1 MTLRNKNILYS
12 VIVLAAMAAVW
23 QYRKSQIPIITQIEG
38 ETMATSYHISYF
50 DHENRNFK
58 QSIDSLLVLVNKSIN
73 NYDPTSEVSRFNKAD
88 SSFNVE
94 LPYLLPALEKAQQV
108 FASSNGA
115 FDMTIMPLVNYW
127 GFGPDKTIK
136 PDSSKIDSLKAL
148 VGFEKIRL
156 TANTITKTDNRTQLD
171 FGGIGQGYGADV
183 IADYLKSKGIVN
195 ALVELGGEGLAM
207 GTNLKTQKPWE
218 IGILDPNSTRE
229 NMFFKAYASLS
240 NKAFTTSG
248 NYFNYKIV
256 DGKKF
261 SHTIDPDSGYPVKR
275 ALLSATVFA
284 NDCTTADAWGTAIMV
299 MGHEKAIEI
308 IKKHPELD
316 VLLFYSADDGSIQ
329 HFVTEKIKSS
339 ITINP

>member
-12 VIVLAAMAAVW
+12 IVLLAAMAAVW
-23 QYRKSQIPIITQIEG
+23 WYRKGETPQIIKVEG
-38 ETMATSYHISYF
+38 ETMATTYHVSYF
-50 DHENRNFK
+50 DPEKRNFK

-73 NYDPTSEVSRFNKAD
+73 NYDSASEVSRFNK
-88 SSFNVE
+88 SERSIPVE
-94 LPYLLPALEKAQQV
+94 LPYLLPALQKAQKV
-108 FASSNGA
+108 FKDSEGA

-127 GFGPDKTIK
+127 GFGPDKNIK
-136 PDSSKIDSLKAL
+136 PDSTKIDSLKSL
-148 VGFEKIRL
+148 VGFEKISL
-156 TANTITKTDNRTQLD
+156 SAVAVTKTDPRIQLD

-183 IADYLKSKGIVN
+183 IADFLRSKGIVN

-207 GTNLKTQKPWE
+207 GVNLTTKKPWE

-229 NMFFKAYASLS
+229 NMFFKAYASL
-240 NKAFTTSG
+240 KDRAFTTSG

-261 SHTIDPDSGYPVKR
+261 SHTIDPDSGYPVKK

-284 NDCTTADAWGTAIMV
+284 NDCTTADAWGTAFMV
-299 MGHEKAIEI
+299 MGHEKAMEVV
-308 IKKHPELD
+308 KLHPELD
-316 VLLFYSADDGSIQ
+316 VLLFYSADDGSIKY
-329 HFVTEKIKSS
+329 FVTDNIKSS

>member
-12 VIVLAAMAAVW
+12 IVLLATMAAVW
-23 QYRKSQIPIITQIEG
+23 WYRRGETHQVIKVEG
-38 ETMATSYHISYF
+38 ETMATTYHVSYF
-50 DHENRNFK
+50 DPEKRDFK

-73 NYDPTSEVSRFNKAD
+73 NYDSTSEVSRFNKAE
-88 SSFNVE
+88 SSFPIE
-94 LPYLLPALEKAQQV
+94 LPYLLPALQKAQKV
-108 FASSNGA
+108 FKDSEGA

-127 GFGPDKTIK
+127 GFGPDKNIK
-136 PDSSKIDSLKAL
+136 PDSTKIDSLKSL
-148 VGFEKIRL
+148 VGFEKISL
-156 TANTITKTDNRTQLD
+156 SEDAVTKTDPRIQLD

-183 IADYLKSKGIVN
+183 IADFLRSKGIVN

-207 GTNLKTQKPWE
+207 GLNLTTKKPWE

-229 NMFFKAYASLS
+229 NMFFKAYASL
-240 NKAFTTSG
+240 NDRAFTTSG

-261 SHTIDPDSGYPVKR
+261 SHTIDPESGYPVKK

-284 NDCTTADAWGTAIMV
+284 NDCTTADAWGTAFMV
-299 MGHEKAIEI
+299 MGHEKAMEI
-308 IKKHPELD
+308 VKQHPELD
-316 VLLFYSADDGSIQ
+316 VLLFYSAGDGSIK
-329 HFVTEKIKSS
+329 HFVTDRIKSS